1 MLERSKNNKP
11 VAISKSIETSKDKE
25 IVELRQH
32 LEQLELQ
39 AQAELEELHEE
50 LLEMRQTCQKM
61 EVALNESEAK
71 RCAPGRRPN
80 L

>member
-1 MLERSKNNKP
+1 MLEIQENNKAI
-11 VAISKSIETSKDKE
+11 AISKSVETSKDNE
-25 IVELRQH
+25 ISGLKQQ

-71 RCAPGRRPN
+71 R
-80 L
+80 